1 MFRTRIVRSALF
13 AVSFFAAAPVFANAR
28 NVVNFPSVPNIP
40 IKPGLSYGGYF
51 KHHQPVKILFA
62 VGQPGEQTS
71 ESLVNAALVIKYL
84 VHKGYKYK
92 IHFVFYSKGILVTD
106 RLSQKYSAGWGPL
119 LHALHKRG
127 VTFSVCHNAMALL
140 HVHTNEIYPF
150 MQVIPAGILSVV
162 EYEGRGYF
170 PVFNPNSVTGAS
182 LIHVKR

>member
-1 MFRTRIVRSALF
+1 MTKNRIVASALF
-13 AVSFFAAAPVFANAR
+13 ALSFLATIPAFANTG
-28 NVVNFPSVPNIP
+28 NTVNFPSVPNIP

-92 IHFVFYSKGILVTD
+92 IHFVFYSKGVLVAD

-119 LHALHKRG
+119 LHALHERG
-127 VTFSVCHNAMALL
+127 VTFSVCHNAMVLL

-150 MQVIPAGILSVV
+150 MRVIPAGILAVA
-162 EYEGRGYF
+162 EYEHRGYS